1 MPDPQ
6 DPSKLAYEPPDD
18 QRPASA
24 AAPAEAAINARPPA
38 RDPYAALRYANF
50 AYYQL
55 GWICAVIGDQIM
67 EVAVGWDIYQRTHDP
82 LSLGWVGL
90 VSALPIILLALPA
103 GHIADRFDRRQIVIY
118 SQLVRAACVIGL
130 ALISYHHGSIGAM
143 YAVLFVIA
151 ITKAIGWAARAAMLP
166 ALVPVDVFANA
177 VNWNSSAFQM
187 SAMIG
192 PALGGMIVRWNVP
205 IAYVIGAALAIVFA
219 ALMLPLKIRYEP
231 PQREPAT
238 LRSLAAGV
246 HFVLNTKIIL
256 ALITLDLFAVLLGGA
271 IYLLPIFATDYLH
284 VGAIGF
290 GWLRAAPGLGAVTMG
305 LLIAHM
311 PPFKHAGRAML
322 WAVAGFGVA
331 TIAFGLSRNFWFSLT
346 MLFVTGALDNIS
358 VLVRHTLVQVLTP
371 DAMRGRVSAVN
382 NIFIGASN
390 ELGGF
395 ESGATARFFGT
406 ITSVVAGGIG
416 TIAAVI
422 LVGIVWPQV
431 RRFGSLADAKAEP
444 ERTKIVEVISVPG
457 STDD

>member
-1 MPDPQ
+1 MADPA

-24 AAPAEAAINARPPA
+24 AAPPEQDIDARSTP

-50 AYYQL
+50 VFYQL
-55 GWICAVIGDQIM
+55 GWIFAVIGDQIM
-67 EVAVGWDIYQRTHDP
+67 EVALGWDIYQRTHDA

-90 VSALPIILLALPA
+90 VSAAPIILLALPA
-103 GHIADRFDRRQIVIY
+103 GHLADRFNRRSIVIY
-118 SQLVRAACVIGL
+118 SQLVRAACVLGL

-143 YAVLFVIA
+143 YAVLAVIA
-151 ITKAIGWAARAAMLP
+151 TTKAIGWAARSAMLP
-166 ALVPVDVFANA
+166 ALVPPQVFANA
-177 VNWNSSAFQM
+177 VNWGSSSFQM

-192 PALGGMIVRWNVP
+192 PALGGIIVRWNVP
-205 IAYVIGAALAIVFA
+205 LAYVVGAALAVVFA
-219 ALMLPLKIRYEP
+219 LMMLPLKARYAQAKP
-231 PQREPAT
+231 EPAT

-246 HFVLNTKIIL
+246 RFVVNTKIIL

-271 IYLLPIFATDYLH
+271 TYLLPIFATDYLH

-305 LLIAHM
+305 LLVAHL

-322 WAVAGFGVA
+322 WAVVGYGVA
-331 TIAFGLSRNFWFSLT
+331 TIAFGLSRNFCLSLA
-346 MLFVTGALDNIS
+346 MLFATGALDNIS

-371 DAMRGRVSAVN
+371 DVMRGRVSAVN

-395 ESGATARFFGT
+395 ESGVTARFFGT

-416 TIAAVI
+416 TIVAVI
-422 LVGIVWPQV
+422 LVGSIWPQV
-431 RRFGSLADAKAEP
+431 RRFGSLADARP
-444 ERTKIVEVISVPG
+444 ETADTSGSDVIAAADAAKG
-457 STDD
+457 

>member
-24 AAPAEAAINARPPA
+24 AAPAEAAINVRPPV

-67 EVAVGWDIYQRTHDP
+67 EVAVGWDVYQRTHDP

-143 YAVLFVIA
+143 YTVLFVIA

-205 IAYVIGAALAIVFA
+205 IAYVAVAVLAIVFA

-231 PQREPAT
+231 PKREPAT

-290 GWLRAAPGLGAVTMG
+290 GWLRCAGVGRGDDGAAYRAHAAVQARRPRHAVGRRRIRCRDDRLRPVAKLLVLADHAFCDRRAGQYLGAR
-305 LLIAHM
+305 AA
-311 PPFKHAGRAML
+311 HAGAGADARCDARSRLRRQQHLHRRQQRA
-322 WAVAGFGVA
+322 GR
-331 TIAFGLSRNFWFSLT
+331 IRKRRNR
-346 MLFVTGALDNIS
+346 AI
-358 VLVRHTLVQVLTP
+358 
-371 DAMRGRVSAVN
+371 
-382 NIFIGASN
+382 
-390 ELGGF
+390 
-395 ESGATARFFGT
+395 FGT
-406 ITSVVAGGIG
+406 ITSVVGGGIG

-422 LVGIVWPQV
+422 LVGFVWPQV
-431 RRFGSLADAKAEP
+431 RRFGSLTDAKAEP
-444 ERTKIVEVISVPG
+444 ERRRVLR
-457 STDD
+457 